1 MKFTILDI
9 EKKLETFFENNLQSF
24 FNKNPLISLTDEL
37 IEEFENNIRD
47 INGIRAAPNNFKIFI
62 REKDHFNKDE
72 LKEWREFIQQLITE
86 LTENNSCKLSGPIH
100 IETFFDETI
109 KKDHDIIA
117 AHSVS
122 ASGKTINILTEPT
135 LLSDDEKLPNA
146 FMILWNEEIYK
157 LSNNVTNIGRRDDND
172 LIIDNLRVSRVH
184 AQIRKMKVG
193 FMLFDIDST
202 SGTKVNGHLI
212 KQHQLTNGDV
222 IEIADVPLIFSCDGK
237 FGEKYPFPAKTRIL
251 STKNSRKKK

>member
-9 EKKLETFFENNLQSF
+9 EKKLETFFENNLLSF

-37 IEEFENNIRD
+37 IEEFENNVLD
-47 INGIRAAPNNFKIFI
+47 MNGIRTAPNNFKIFI

-72 LKEWREFIQQLITE
+72 LKEWREFIQRLITE
-86 LTENNSCKLSGPIH
+86 LTENNSYKLSGPIH

-109 KKDHDIIA
+109 KKDRDIIA
-117 AHSVS
+117 THSVS

-135 LLSDDEKLPNA
+135 LLSDNEKFPNA

-184 AQIRKMKVG
+184 AQIRKMKDG

-237 FGEKYPFPAKTRIL
+237 FGEKYPLPAKTRIL
-251 STKNSRKKK
+251 STKNSRKEK

>member
-1 MKFTILDI
+1 MRFTISDI
-9 EKKLETFFENNLQSF
+9 EKKLEKFFENNLQSF

-37 IEEFENNIRD
+37 IEEFENSIRV
-47 INGIRAAPNNFKIFI
+47 INGIRIAPNIFKIFI

-72 LKEWREFIQQLITE
+72 MKEWGEFAQQLITE
-86 LTENNSCKLSGPIH
+86 LTENNSYKLSGPIH

-109 KKDHDIIA
+109 KKDHGIFA
-117 AHSVS
+117 THSVS

-135 LLSDDEKLPNA
+135 PLSDNEKLPNA

-184 AQIRKMKVG
+184 AQIRKMKDG
-193 FMLFDIDST
+193 YILFDIDST

-212 KQHQLTNGDV
+212 KQHQLSNGDV
-222 IEIADVPLIFSCDGK
+222 IEIADVPLIYSCDGN
-237 FGEKYPFPAKTRIL
+237 FGKNYTQLAKTRIL
-251 STKNSRKKK
+251 STKIPGNEK